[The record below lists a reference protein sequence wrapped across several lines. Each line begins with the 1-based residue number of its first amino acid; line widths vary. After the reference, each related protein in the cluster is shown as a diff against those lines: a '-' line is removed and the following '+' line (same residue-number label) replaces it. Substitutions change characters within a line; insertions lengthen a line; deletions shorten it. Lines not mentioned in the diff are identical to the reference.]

1 MYGCF
6 ATLAWCALCRVP
18 VLGSSSIPLDADD
31 DATSAAYYNDIL
43 HLESPCSSG
52 YVYIPLAFLAM
63 LYVVY
68 LVECWHCFSKTA
80 MLAHA
85 EFQVSVKTSFFIEFS
100 IELGGPI
107 A

>member
-1 MYGCF
+1 MLGCF
-6 ATLAWCALCRVP
+6 GALAWCALSRVP
-18 VLGSSSIPLDADD
+18 VLGSAAVRPVAAALDDG
-31 DATSAAYYNDIL
+31 ATSAAYYNDVL
-43 HLESPCSSG
+43 RLESPCSSG

-85 EFQVSVKTSFFIEFS
+85 EFQVSHIWS
-100 IELGGPI
+100 
-107 A
+107 